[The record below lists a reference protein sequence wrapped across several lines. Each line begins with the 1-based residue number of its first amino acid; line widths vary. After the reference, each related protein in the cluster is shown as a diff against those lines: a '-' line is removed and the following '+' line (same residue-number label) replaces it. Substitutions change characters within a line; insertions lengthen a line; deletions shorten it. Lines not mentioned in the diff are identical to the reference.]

1 MIMVVTY
8 IVLFLLNSVVI
19 YLANYI
25 FPQYVALGTATTT
38 KCWAIIQS
46 MGILALVSLLV
57 IPFVREFERRRKKMF
72 TSKEWMILYFLV
84 NTASLWIIARFAF
97 YLGFGIS
104 SWMVAVGL
112 AIVLGVLQG
121 VAMMQIEKLRKKG
134 S

>member
-1 MIMVVTY
+1 MVVTY
-8 IVLFLLNSVVI
+8 IVIFLVNSIVLL
-19 YLANYI
+19 LANYI
-25 FPQYVALGTATTT
+25 FPQFVALGTATTSKT
-38 KCWAIIQS
+38 WAIIQS
-46 MGILALVSLLV
+46 MGILALVNFLV
-57 IPFVREFERRRKKMF
+57 IPFVREFERRRKKIF

-104 SWMVAVGL
+104 SWMVAAGL

-121 VAMMQIEKLRKKG
+121 VAMMQVEKLRAKD